1 MLFPRLQYIALA
13 LSTYFSAVIPRTVNH
28 LLPTRRVFQLN
39 QTGTWLENI
48 AVRHNGDLLVSLLL
62 PTASLYTLKR
72 PYSSSRTFSLLHTFD
87 NATGLLGITE
97 TCADTFAV
105 LSIQFGETS
114 SPVPGSATIWDVA
127 FNNDK
132 LLTKKVT
139 NIPDILVPNGIASI
153 PGSSA
158 VFVADSTGGA
168 ITRCDT
174 RTATCALFLNTTQT
188 APAPGSSRPT
198 GVNGIHYRHGYLY
211 WSNSNLVSIFRI
223 RLGNDGYPPSNACVE
238 TVGKVDAT
246 FIDDFAIDDDG
257 RFWIAANSNNTIIAL
272 RDKGSSEVVAGSLAD
287 LAIAGPTSA
296 AFGRTVRD
304 GKTLYVVTNGASSGP
319 VNGVTEP
326 AKIVAVDTSE
336 FV

>member
-1 MLFPRLQYIALA
+1 MLFPGLQYIALA
-13 LSTYFSAVIPRTVNH
+13 LTCVSAAIPKPSNN
-28 LLPTRRVFQLN
+28 LLPTHKVFQFN

-48 AVRHNGDLLVSLLL
+48 AVRPNGDLLVSLLL
-62 PTASLYTLKR
+62 PTASLYTLER
-72 PYSSSRTFSLLHTFD
+72 PYSPSRTFSLLHTFD

-97 TCADTFAV
+97 THADTFAV
-105 LSIQFGETS
+105 LSIQFSETS
-114 SPVPGSATIWDVA
+114 SPVPGSATIWDVS

-132 LLTKKVT
+132 LHTRKIT
-139 NIPDILVPNGIASI
+139 NIPEILVPNGIASV

-158 VFVADSTGGA
+158 VFVADSTGGT

-174 RTATCALFLNTTQT
+174 QTATCAVFLNNPQT

-198 GVNGIHYRHGYLY
+198 GVNGIHYRRGYLY
-211 WSNSNLVSIFRI
+211 WSNSNLASIFRI
-223 RLGNDGYPPSNACVE
+223 RLGKDGYAASNACVQ

-257 RFWIAANSNNTIIAL
+257 RFWVAANSNNTIIAL
-272 RDKGSSEVVAGSLAD
+272 RENGSSGDVAGSLTD
-287 LAIAGPTSA
+287 LTVAGPTSA
-296 AFGRTVRD
+296 AFGRTARD
-304 GKTLYVVTNGASSGP
+304 SQTLYVVTNGAASGP

-326 AKIVAVDTSE
+326 AKIVAVDTSG